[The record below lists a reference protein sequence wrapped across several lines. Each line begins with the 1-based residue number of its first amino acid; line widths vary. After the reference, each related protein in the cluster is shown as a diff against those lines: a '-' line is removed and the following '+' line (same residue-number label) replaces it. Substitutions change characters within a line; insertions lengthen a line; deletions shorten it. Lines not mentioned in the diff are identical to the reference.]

1 MPKKLCCDCHER
13 WCDIGT
19 ARCAQCA
26 KAHDKQRNAN
36 RGGRYG
42 IDYRKARAM
51 WVGVLDTNHI
61 LCARG
66 CGYEVRSDKFH
77 LDHLPDG
84 QLLPSHPTCNIKG
97 SHTDGNRKPKK
108 L

>member
-13 WCDIGT
+13 WCDIGK
-19 ARCAQCA
+19 ARCTDCA
-26 KAHDKQRNAN
+26 RAHDKQRNAN
-36 RGGRYG
+36 RGERYG
-42 IDYRKARAM
+42 IDYQRARRM
-51 WVGVLDTNHI
+51 WANVLLSDNV

-66 CGYEVRSDKFH
+66 CGYYVSADNFW
-77 LDHLPDG
+77 LDHMPDG
-84 QLLPSHPTCNIKG
+84 QLLPSHATCNIKG